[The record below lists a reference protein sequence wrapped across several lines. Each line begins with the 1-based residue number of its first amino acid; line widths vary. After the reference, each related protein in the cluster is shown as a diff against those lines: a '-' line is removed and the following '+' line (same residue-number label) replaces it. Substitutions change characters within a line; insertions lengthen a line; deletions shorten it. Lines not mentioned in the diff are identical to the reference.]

1 VDLDL
6 AGLADHYGY
15 PDGGAV
21 RANMVSSLDGAVTID
36 GRSDRLSGPADRIVF
51 RVLRAT
57 CDVIVVG
64 AGTARTEDY
73 GPPRAPEALAEFRP
87 SDSRAPALAVVTRS
101 ADLEPGA
108 RVFSDP
114 SNRPV
119 VLTCHA
125 ADPGRRAALAEV
137 ADVIVVGD
145 SEVHLSDGLDALRQR
160 GLSRILTEGGPSLL
174 GSLAAADLLDELA
187 LSWAPVVVGGDAGR
201 IVSTPETMMSSW
213 LPRGLVESEGT
224 VFAHYV
230 KERS

>member
-6 AGLADHYGY
+6 AGLADHYAY
-15 PDGGAV
+15 PADGAV
-21 RANMVSSLDGAVTID
+21 RANMVSSLDGAVTVD
-36 GRSDRLSGPADRIVF
+36 GRSDRLSGPADRTVF
-51 RVLRAT
+51 RVLRAI

-73 GPPRAPEALAEFRP
+73 GPPPAPEALAEFRP
-87 SDSRAPALAVVTRS
+87 SDRPAPRLALVTRS

-108 RVFSDP
+108 RVFGDP

-119 VLTCHA
+119 VLTCQA

-137 ADVIVVGD
+137 ADVVVVGD
-145 SEVHLSDGLDALRQR
+145 SEVDLAAGLDVLRQR
-160 GLSRILTEGGPSLL
+160 GLGRILTEGGPSLL

-187 LSWAPVVVGGDAGR
+187 LSCAPVVVGGGAGR
-201 IVSTPETMMSSW
+201 IVATSQMMMSRW
-213 LPRGLVESEGT
+213 QPRGLVESEGT